1 MELGQRELD
10 ASVETVQLTQQRP
23 MLAAGEQDVAGALD
37 EASQRAGALGTESG
51 LFERGVATH
60 RCQERRQ
67 LAPLLVEAGKLGLT
81 LAHAGAQSFE
91 HQRYVVVVAL
101 YGRVWLGHRGKH
113 DIASSRSWSQRR
125 KRAR

>member
-1 MELGQRELD
+1 MPSERNP
-10 ASVETVQLTQQRP
+10 R
-23 MLAAGEQDVAGALD
+23 
-37 EASQRAGALGTESG
+37 

-60 RCQERRQ
+60 RGEERRQ
-67 LAPLLVEAGKLGLT
+67 LAPLLVEAGELGLT

-91 HQRYVVVVAL
+91 HERYVVVAL

-113 DIASSRSWSQRR
+113 DIASSSGPCQRR